1 VCKVYNGQGVFLYRD
16 LSMHP
21 SVEANY
27 LARPIFLDVV
37 KRAMT
42 TSRPSWFGIKG
53 VDAAP

>member
-37 KRAMT
+37 KRAMA
-42 TSRPSWFGIKG
+42 TSRLDWFGIKG
-53 VDAAP
+53 VDVAP